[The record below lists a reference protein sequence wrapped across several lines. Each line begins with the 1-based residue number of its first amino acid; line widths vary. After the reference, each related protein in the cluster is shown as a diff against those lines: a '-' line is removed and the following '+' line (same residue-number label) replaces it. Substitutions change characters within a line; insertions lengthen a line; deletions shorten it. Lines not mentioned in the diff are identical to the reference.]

1 MRKGLIALGIVV
13 LILLVSFG
21 YLKGTY
27 NELVRLEEGVKAAW
41 AQVENQL
48 QRRMDLI
55 PNYVETVK
63 AYAAHEREVF
73 QRVTE
78 ARSKVREAR
87 DLQERLRA
95 EGELSAA
102 LGRLM
107 MVVENYP
114 ALRANENFIRLQ
126 DELAGTENRIAV
138 ERRRYNEAVRL
149 YNTKLRS
156 FPTVLI
162 ARMLGFEPVPFFEAP
177 KEATKPPRV
186 KF

>member
-1 MRKGLIALGIVV
+1 MRKGWVV
-13 LILLVSFG
+13 LGAILLVLVLFFG
-21 YLKGTY
+21 YLKSTY
-27 NELVRLEEGVKAAW
+27 NQLVALQEGVKAAW

-78 ARSKVREAR
+78 ARSRVKEAK
-87 DLQERLRA
+87 DFQERLQA

-114 ALRANENFIRLQ
+114 ELRANENFIRLQ

-162 ARMLGFEPVPFFEAP
+162 ARALGFRPAPFFEAP
-177 KEATKPPRV
+177 KEAKRPPRV